1 MTPFKII
8 SWTIGVWP
16 LQAYNIYSIMRC
28 GLGICGTK
36 IYHLQQSLMVIL
48 PSIELYM
55 GCTNAEQNVDCLMLI
70 CCGTLGVLKTVWF
83 RIYAGNL
90 TNNYSSALYDYLT
103 VKNAEE
109 RAIMRKHAFIG
120 RFLLYLLLSFCYVSC
135 IIYGIIPFL
144 DIDNNNHINET
155 NEEVT
160 LKYPVPSKCCME
172 YFNAPKKLYKI
183 FCLIETIAL
192 ILATTAN
199 HGNDLLFHNIALH
212 LCGQVKI
219 LKINIADFDV
229 TSPQVYD
236 RFNALIQ
243 RHSYLIKMARELSDT
258 ISFILLMQLLVTS
271 VLLCII
277 GLQFILALK
286 VNDFV
291 MVSKSTMVYCSF
303 LTQFTLY
310 SFIGD
315 YLKSEMEEVAS
326 LFYQTTWYDLPKKLK
341 NRLVFII
348 MRAKFPVAL
357 QAGNFIVINLPTYMN
372 IIKTS
377 VSYLSVLRVMA
388 IMIVCLSLYINHRDD
403 DTLDML
409 VDHLMLI
416 ACGVLTI
423 LKVFLIR
430 LHRDDLL
437 KNLCNAMCSS
447 YIVLIPLIAGSFL
460 SFVTQPTSWNVTSN
474 TRSEEETRVV
484 ELPQEM
490 ICPFNAQ
497 IVCFGIYILQTVQLI
512 STSTGNVGTDVF
524 VFAVCMHLCGQL
536 EILASELLRFHEGK
550 ENNSWAR
557 AKMITLI
564 DRHCLLLN
572 LAKNISD
579 TLDII
584 LIVQLVVHASLICL
598 IGLQLIWSLAMSD
611 FVLVVRTIW
620 VKLCRSEHKRFLA
633 QFI

>member
-1 MTPFKII
+1 MVSCKTWNKEMSYEFSLYKPIM
-8 SWTIGVWP
+8 WPIGSWP
-16 LQAYNIYSIMRC
+16 LDHGKNFAKYRA
-28 GLGICGTK
+28 LF
-36 IYHLQQSLMVIL
+36 VI
-48 PSIELYM
+48 
-55 GCTNAEQNVDCLMLI
+55 
-70 CCGTLGVLKTVWF
+70 
-83 RIYAGNL
+83 
-90 TNNYSSALYDYLT
+90 
-103 VKNAEE
+103 
-109 RAIMRKHAFIG
+109 
-120 RFLLYLLLSFCYVSC
+120 
-135 IIYGIIPFL
+135 
-144 DIDNNNHINET
+144 
-155 NEEVT
+155 
-160 LKYPVPSKCCME
+160 
-172 YFNAPKKLYKI
+172 
-183 FCLIETIAL
+183 
-192 ILATTAN
+192 TT
-199 HGNDLLFHNIALH
+199 
-212 LCGQVKI
+212 Q
-219 LKINIADFDV
+219 
-229 TSPQVYD
+229 
-236 RFNALIQ
+236 
-243 RHSYLIKMARELSDT
+243 
-258 ISFILLMQLLVTS
+258 
-271 VLLCII
+271 
-277 GLQFILALK
+277 
-286 VNDFV
+286 
-291 MVSKSTMVYCSF
+291 
-303 LTQFTLY
+303 
-310 SFIGD
+310 
-315 YLKSEMEEVAS
+315 
-326 LFYQTTWYDLPKKLK
+326 
-341 NRLVFII
+341 
-348 MRAKFPVAL
+348 
-357 QAGNFIVINLPTYMN
+357 
-372 IIKTS
+372 
-377 VSYLSVLRVMA
+377 A

-437 KNLCNAMCSS
+437 KNLCNAASDWTYITNRDHRQVMLRYTKLGRFVFFFQMCSS

-490 ICPFNAQ
+490 ICPFDAQ

-611 FVLVVRTIW
+611 FVLVVRSI
-620 VKLCRSEHKRFLA
+620 LSFNILMIQIFLYSYMGETLSFRA
-633 QFI
+633 QAISRAIYLSKWYDLPANIIRDLYFVIARANVPICITVGKFFNMDLNSFKNILKASASYFSVLQIMLME